1 MKSYSKLCAALLLA
15 VSLLGLQG
23 CAQPQAASPAA
34 SAVADSVLK
43 SQAFS
48 EPYQIKEDK
57 MREFLAIEAK
67 DTVDSAMV
75 MDVSR
80 MTPECIIILTAASD
94 SAAKTV
100 EQALK
105 DYRQSLKEQY
115 ASYRPDE
122 VFKID
127 QAVLDSKGRQFALII
142 SPSPELALAALKAA
156 WE

>member
-1 MKSYSKLCAALLLA
+1 MKKSRPIFMALFLAAGLFA
-15 VSLLGLQG
+15 LQG
-23 CAQPQAASPAA
+23 CAKPQKALPAA

-43 SQAFS
+43 GQDFS
-48 EPYQIKEDK
+48 EPYQIKAEK
-57 MREFLAIEAK
+57 MREYLAIDAG

-80 MTPECIIILTAASD
+80 MTPECVIILTAASD

-105 DYRQSLKEQY
+105 SYRQSLKDQY
-115 ASYRPDE
+115 TSYRPDE

-127 QAVLDSKGRQFALII
+127 EAVLDTKGRQFALII
-142 SPSPELALAALKAA
+142 SPSPQLALEALKAA